1 MGTTHDEKSPEAV
14 GRAKGGKAR
23 AAAMTPEERREAASR
38 AARARWSDE
47 VVDVACGSPDQPLRI
62 GDVEI
67 ECYVLEDDRRVLTQA
82 SFLEALGRH
91 RKANVRREGGDD
103 PTPAILQ
110 GKSIAP
116 YISDEIREKATPIKF
131 RLPNGGRASGYSA
144 ELLPAV
150 CEIYL
155 QANDDGALPSNQV
168 HVALQAQIL
177 VRGLARVGIIALV
190 DEATGYQE
198 IRTHNALSKILE
210 AFIDKELNAW
220 ISTFPPDFYREMFRL
235 RGLNFD
241 SGSVKRPQYFGH
253 LTNNVVYQ
261 RLAPGVLDELRVITP
276 KDAKGNRKHRFFQR
290 LTTNV
295 GYPKLREHLGSV
307 TTLMKLS
314 ESWEDFMDK
323 LDRIHPRVGETM
335 QLPFD
340 DSGRGF

>member
-1 MGTTHDEKSPEAV
+1 M
-14 GRAKGGKAR
+14 
-23 AAAMTPEERREAASR
+23 
-38 AARARWSDE
+38 
-47 VVDVACGSPDQPLRI
+47 
-62 GDVEI
+62 
-67 ECYVLEDDRRVLTQA
+67 
-82 SFLEALGRH
+82 
-91 RKANVRREGGDD
+91 
-103 PTPAILQ
+103 
-110 GKSIAP
+110 
-116 YISDEIREKATPIKF
+116 
-131 RLPNGGRASGYSA
+131 
-144 ELLPAV
+144 
-150 CEIYL
+150 
-155 QANDDGALPSNQV
+155 
-168 HVALQAQIL
+168 
-177 VRGLARVGIIALV
+177 GIIALV